1 MSPSLVT
8 LLSCT
13 VTKLMGSKIHFLFLS
28 PSNDLSRNSWMSDF
42 TFREKK
48 VWEMVILRKRRSS
61 SYFVFGKT
69 MAVTIWWRRRVLTQ
83 NLVDS
88 RNWIERDQCMKISR
102 DIILNHTYYTKSY
115 CWEVVENAWN
125 FHVFLKFVPIYF
137 LFLLLPKGFFS
148 FKYIKYFN
156 QV

>member
-28 PSNDLSRNSWMSDF
+28 PSNDLSRNSWMSKRIDF

-88 RNWIERDQCMKISR
+88 TEIESKEISAWKFHV
-102 DIILNHTYYTKSY
+102 ISFLNHT
-115 CWEVVENAWN
+115 
-125 FHVFLKFVPIYF
+125 FLKVYTISYYVSAVESWLKMREIFMFFII
-137 LFLLLPKGFFS
+137 GFNL
-148 FKYIKYFN
+148 IAR
-156 QV
+156 V

>member
-28 PSNDLSRNSWMSDF
+28 PSNDLSRNSWMSKRIDF

-102 DIILNHTYYTKSY
+102 DIIFKPYFFEGVYYIILCKC
-115 CWEVVENAWN
+115 CWKLVENAWN
-125 FHVFLKFVPIYF
+125 FHVFYHWFQF
-137 LFLLLPKGFFS
+137 DC
-148 FKYIKYFN
+148 
-156 QV
+156 

>member
-28 PSNDLSRNSWMSDF
+28 PSNDLSRNSWMSKRIDF

-102 DIILNHTYYTKSY
+102 DIILNHILNHTKC
-115 CWEVVENAWN
+115 CWEVVEKAWN
-125 FHVFLKFVPIYF
+125 FHVFLTFVPI
-137 LFLLLPKGFFS
+137 
-148 FKYIKYFN
+148 
-156 QV
+156 